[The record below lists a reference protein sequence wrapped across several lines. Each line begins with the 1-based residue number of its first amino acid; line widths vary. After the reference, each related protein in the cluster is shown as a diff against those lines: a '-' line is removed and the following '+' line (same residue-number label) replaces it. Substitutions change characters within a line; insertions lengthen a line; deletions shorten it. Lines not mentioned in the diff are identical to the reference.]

1 MSMNVNI
8 ATSINDANNNMAKL
22 SVDESNVQITT
33 PVNHNMTTDIIDKS
47 VEKNQEENKLDEVN
61 SSLSPSNELHS
72 LQTSWSLWL
81 YTNNK
86 AKSWEDNLQ
95 HVISFKSVEE
105 FWAVYNHI
113 ELASRLQAGL
123 DYALFRSGTRPAWED
138 TANKTGGRWIVS
150 LNSRNFRKTHLDR
163 LWLEVMLL
171 IIGEDFNSV
180 EESSLVVGAV
190 VSIRFKDDRIA
201 IWTTDASQSDN
212 QKAIG
217 TQIKKRLG
225 LGEITFSYEAHQDQ
239 NGPKHKRGARFTL

>member
-1 MSMNVNI
+1 MTTETMNI
-8 ATSINDANNNMAKL
+8 ATSVNDANNNMEKL
-22 SVDESNVQITT
+22 SVADAVQETDADNNMATEVIEESQKD
-33 PVNHNMTTDIIDKS
+33 TDSNKV
-47 VEKNQEENKLDEVN
+47 VEKNT
-61 SSLSPSNELHS
+61 SLSPSNELHS

-113 ELASRLQAGL
+113 ELASRLQPGL

-150 LNSRNFRKTHLDR
+150 LNSRNFRKVHLDR

-180 EESSLVVGAV
+180 DESSLVVGAV

-201 IWTTDASQSDN
+201 IWTMDASQSEN
-212 QKAIG
+212 QLAIG

-225 LGEITFSYEAHQDQ
+225 LAEINFSYEAHQDQ